1 MSKVSSNQ
9 EILEFAI
16 AKEAEAHHFYMA
28 LAGRVDNRGMGKVL
42 EDLAEEELE
51 HKRKLELEIMKLG
64 KTVPTE
70 LQAGRASKDYILAD
84 DAVVL
89 DMDYKDVLLL
99 AMEKEDAAFRIYVNL
114 VGTIGDEQSREVLLA
129 LAQEEVGHKL
139 RFEAEYNALLKE
151 A

>member
-1 MSKVSSNQ
+1 MSKVSSNL

-70 LQAGRASKDYILAD
+70 LQGGRPSKDYILAD
-84 DAVVL
+84 EGAVI

-99 AMEKEDAAFRIYVNL
+99 AMEKEEAAFRIYVNL
-114 VGTIGDEQSREVLLA
+114 IGTIEDEQSQEVLMA
-129 LAQEEVGHKL
+129 LAQEEVRHKL
-139 RFEAEYNALLKE
+139 RFEAEYDAMLKE

>member
-1 MSKVSSNQ
+1 MSKVGSNQ

>member
-1 MSKVSSNQ
+1 MSKVNSNL

-16 AKEAEAHHFYMA
+16 AREAEAHHFYLA

-42 EDLAEEELE
+42 EELAEEELE

-64 KTVPTE
+64 KTVSTE
-70 LQAGRASKDYILAD
+70 VQPGRPSGDYILAD

-129 LAQEEVGHKL
+129 LAQEEVRHKL
-139 RFEAEYNALLKE
+139 RFEAEYDAMLKE

>member
-1 MSKVSSNQ
+1 MSKVSSNE

-70 LQAGRASKDYILAD
+70 LQAGRPSKDYILAD

-129 LAQEEVGHKL
+129 LAQEEVRHKL
-139 RFEAEYNALLKE
+139 RFEAEYDAMLKE